1 MKAKTMNY
9 EQFLEKVNIE
19 WLLDNGFE
27 IIKNGIRITTETGY
41 IALAIGD
48 EVRVEETETVV
59 RIKTENWSLT
69 VWRNVKNFNLTVFS
83 R

>member
-27 IIKNGIRITTETGY
+27 IINNGIRITTETGY
-41 IALAIGD
+41 TALNISD
-48 EVRVEETETVV
+48 VVRVEETETVV

-69 VWRNVKNFNLTVFS
+69 VWRNVKNFNLSCF
-83 R
+83 